1 MKLRSGK
8 LFKNMNIKKQNEINF
23 EMGIKPLDLKKIQ
36 ELAGNTYEAI
46 VIMAK
51 RARQINDERK
61 IMFNKRL
68 EEMKAL
74 KSQQQSTPP
83 AEEESIKLIDEE
95 QVLRVPVEQLKIAEE
110 FDQLPKPVDVAIEE
124 YLNGK
129 LVWNYEKRRY

>member
-1 MKLRSGK
+1 
-8 LFKNMNIKKQNEINF
+8 
-23 EMGIKPLDLKKIQ
+23 MGIKPLDLKKIQ

-74 KSQQQSTPP
+74 KSHQQSTPP

>member
-1 MKLRSGK
+1 
-8 LFKNMNIKKQNEINF
+8 
-23 EMGIKPLDLKKIQ
+23 MGIKPLDLKKIQ

-74 KSQQQSTPP
+74 KAQQQGTPS
-83 AEEESIKLIDEE
+83 EDEGIRLVDEE
-95 QVLRVPVEQLKIAEE
+95 QVLKVPVEQLKIAEE
-110 FDQLPKPVDVAIEE
+110 FDQMPKPVDVAIEE
-124 YLNGK
+124 YLNEK
-129 LVWNYEKRRY
+129 IVWNYEKRRY

>member
-1 MKLRSGK
+1 
-8 LFKNMNIKKQNEINF
+8 
-23 EMGIKPLDLKKIQ
+23 MGIKPLDLKKIQ

-74 KSQQQSTPP
+74 KAQQQSTPS
-83 AEEESIKLIDEE
+83 EDEGIRLVDEE
-95 QVLRVPVEQLKIAEE
+95 QVLKVPVEQLKIAEE
-110 FDQLPKPVDVAIEE
+110 FDQMPKPVDVAIEE
-124 YLNGK
+124 YFNEK
-129 LVWNYEKRRY
+129 IVWNYEKRRY